1 MSQKQKVAVVV
12 RGGVVARGKAK
23 AAARVGEPRRSWVK
37 GANRQMHVTANA
49 TQKVVSSGA
58 QTWAGVGVQESNLMV
73 TFDDDDDE
81 GTPVDAGSALK
92 ECSALNEWRDI
103 AFGEEKRKRGL
114 CGSDVQGQRRLSR
127 RLLGCR
133 VLDVAWEVV
142 VFLCVTAL

>member
-37 GANRQMHVTANA
+37 GANRQTHVTANA

-142 VFLCVTAL
+142 VFLCVKAL

>member
-142 VFLCVTAL
+142 VFLCVKAL